1 MTGIIDI
8 GSNTIRLVMYEKG
21 RQISNTGMSSEI
33 IADTKNGILSS
44 EGIEKLCDML
54 CFLKSKAGENEVFA
68 FATYAFRVLK
78 NKEQVKEEVL
88 KKCGL
93 EVDILSGKE
102 EGEYDFYGLLSSIP
116 ENESGVGV
124 DLGGGSAQIF
134 KFKKGE
140 LEFCESFPIG
150 CRKIKNKL
158 VHTHFPNDTEREKVR
173 EYLDG
178 FLSGIDIK
186 SEKLYMMGGTAKTA
200 AKLYSY
206 LNGNENINIL
216 KTDRLES
223 IITFIKETPE
233 NALKNILRNRYDNIS
248 TGIVIMEE
256 IAKRV
261 GVFEIHIKKC
271 GVRDGYL
278 AKKLDRKEV
287 TR

>member
-33 IADTKNGILSS
+33 FADTAGGILSS
-44 EGIEKLCDML
+44 EGIEKLCRMIG
-54 CFLKSKAGENEVFA
+54 FLKEKAGENEVFA

-78 NKEQVKEEVL
+78 NKEQVKEEIL
-88 KKCGL
+88 KRTGI
-93 EVDILSGKE
+93 EVDILSGKQ
-102 EGEYDFYGLLSSIP
+102 EGEYDFFGLLSNIQ

-134 KFKKGE
+134 KFQKGK

-150 CRKIKNKL
+150 CRRIKNKL
-158 VHTHFPNDTEREKVR
+158 VRTNFPDDSEREKIS
-173 EYLDG
+173 EYLG
-178 FLSGIDIK
+178 GYLSGIDIET
-186 SEKLYMMGGTAKTA
+186 EKLYMMGGTAKTA

-223 IITFIKETPE
+223 IVTFIKETPE

-256 IAKRV
+256 IAKRA

-278 AKKLDRKEV
+278 AKKLDRKRV
-287 TR
+287 TM